1 MYIDTRYAISP
12 LLLNDELKADYLV
25 SYPGLVLESFASR
38 LLSNI
43 IRNYYGVMLD
53 MKEPFVEI
61 IERY

>member
-1 MYIDTRYAISP
+1 MHIDMGHAVSP
-12 LLLNDELKADYLV
+12 LLSNDELKADYPV
-25 SYPGLVLESFASR
+25 SHPGLVLESFASR